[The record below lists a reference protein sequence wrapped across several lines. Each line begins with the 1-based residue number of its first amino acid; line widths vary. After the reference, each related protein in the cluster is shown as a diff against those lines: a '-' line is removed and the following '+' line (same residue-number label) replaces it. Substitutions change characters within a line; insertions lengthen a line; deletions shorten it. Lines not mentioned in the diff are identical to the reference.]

1 MLTISDETGDIT
13 VDLSA
18 LSDTDTTIS
27 NTGAS
32 LDGATN
38 VLTISDETGDVTVDL
53 SSLSDTDT
61 ALGTDD
67 QTLTA
72 DRTIFTDGNELRI
85 SGASPELVLATND
98 AASQSPELIF
108 VNPGQTSFDQV
119 VLAARD
125 NEAFSIDTETSGA
138 LSQLM
143 ALSAA
148 GRLTLDNYGVGN
160 FPGDEAADSYL
171 TVNADGRVREVT
183 APSFVDTTVSNTGA
197 ALDGATNVLTITDE
211 TGDITVDLSA
221 LSDTDTDTTVSNTGA
236 ALDGA
241 TNVLTISDET
251 GDITVDL
258 SALSDTDTDTTDLDW
273 VVSGSAST
281 LSTAVSDSIYTNGN
295 VGINTTAPS
304 HPLVVDTASV
314 NNALVVRE
322 STDATPLARVGV
334 GTDTPGYSVDV
345 VGDIRATNNIYAG
358 NQFLASSFFQTSD
371 ARLKSGVRGYNQGL
385 EVLRKMRTVSFNYNG
400 MGLPSNT
407 ERTHY
412 GVIAQE
418 LQAIDPA
425 LVGSFESPEDGVEYL
440 TVNVQSMTYV
450 LANAVQQLDAEN
462 ATLRAKL
469 DDAEARLQALEA
481 FALAVESSLGV
492 SVQ

>member
-1 MLTISDETGDIT
+1 
-13 VDLSA
+13 
-18 LSDTDTTIS
+18 
-27 NTGAS
+27 
-32 LDGATN
+32 
-38 VLTISDETGDVTVDL
+38 
-53 SSLSDTDT
+53 
-61 ALGTDD
+61 
-67 QTLTA
+67 
-72 DRTIFTDGNELRI
+72 
-85 SGASPELVLATND
+85 
-98 AASQSPELIF
+98 
-108 VNPGQTSFDQV
+108 
-119 VLAARD
+119 
-125 NEAFSIDTETSGA
+125 
-138 LSQLM
+138 
-143 ALSAA
+143 
-148 GRLTLDNYGVGN
+148 
-160 FPGDEAADSYL
+160 
-171 TVNADGRVREVT
+171 
-183 APSFVDTTVSNTGA
+183 
-197 ALDGATNVLTITDE
+197 
-211 TGDITVDLSA
+211 
-221 LSDTDTDTTVSNTGA
+221 
-236 ALDGA
+236 
-241 TNVLTISDET
+241 
-251 GDITVDL
+251 
-258 SALSDTDTDTTDLDW
+258 
-273 VVSGSAST
+273 
-281 LSTAVSDSIYTNGN
+281 
-295 VGINTTAPS
+295 
-304 HPLVVDTASV
+304 
-314 NNALVVRE
+314 
-322 STDATPLARVGV
+322 
-334 GTDTPGYSVDV
+334 V